1 MFAIL
6 SPCPRSMASPT
17 ICASNAP
24 DSRVAQHFIE
34 QPRIEHDL
42 GLLQADGLWLIRLA
56 ELHAAGLLLPLFLR
70 RPLLAAPCATK
81 RIAEGAVGACWLLCG
96 NRIGRETCRLGS
108 GCQRLSRQGSE
119 VWRRR
124 GLP

>member
-1 MFAIL
+1 
-6 SPCPRSMASPT
+6 MANST
-17 ICASNAP
+17 NCASNAP
-24 DSRVAQHFIE
+24 DARVAQHPVE
-34 QPRIEHDL
+34 QPRIEHGL

-70 RPLLAAPCATK
+70 RPLLAAPGAAK
-81 RIAEGAVGACWLLCG
+81 RIAEGAVGACGLLCG
-96 NRIGRETCRLGS
+96 NRIGRETCRFGS

-119 VWRRR
+119 VWSRR